1 MGLIGLPRR
10 HPVVRAFSRGCSL
23 SLNVQGKRLM
33 RISTRPQYAL
43 RLMLDI
49 CRHAEE
55 DKPVHLREIATRNR
69 LSKGY
74 LEQLVVSLKN
84 AQLIRSFSGRS
95 GGYRLGKAPEEISV
109 LEIIEAIIGPI
120 NVVECVQRPEECLM
134 ADVCDCRALWRLL
147 NHRIVEVLSEYS
159 LKDLCEK
166 QGMKRISQALKQYKE

>member
-1 MGLIGLPRR
+1 MDA
-10 HPVVRAFSRGCSL
+10 RASETWEWFPAYFSK
-23 SLNVQGKRLM
+23 NKLM

-55 DKPVHLREIATRNR
+55 DKPVHLREIATRNN

-74 LEQLVVSLKN
+74 LEQLVVSLRN
-84 AQLIRSFSGRS
+84 AQLIRSSSGRS
-95 GGYRLGKAPEEISV
+95 GGYRLGKSPQEISV

-134 ADVCDCRALWRLL
+134 ADLCKCRSLWQLL
-147 NHRIVEVLSEYS
+147 NHRIVDVLSEYS
-159 LKDLCEK
+159 LQDLCEK
-166 QGMKRISQALKQYKE
+166 EGQRRIKKALKQYQE

>member
-1 MGLIGLPRR
+1 
-10 HPVVRAFSRGCSL
+10 
-23 SLNVQGKRLM
+23 M

-49 CRHAEE
+49 CRHADE
-55 DKPVHLREIATRNR
+55 DKPVHLREIATRNN

-95 GGYRLGKAPEEISV
+95 GGYRLGRAPENITI

-120 NVVECVQRPEECLM
+120 NVVECVQRPEECLT
-134 ADVCDCRALWRLL
+134 ADLCECRSLWRLL
-147 NHRIVEVLSEYS
+147 NHRIVDVLSEYS
-159 LKDLCEK
+159 LNDLCEK
-166 QGMKRISQALKQYKE
+166 QGLKRIAQALKQYKD